1 MKRWFEILEDE
12 KQLEILK
19 NTSNN
24 KLSVIY
30 LTKVSEQNKKLIIKY
45 L

>member
-19 NTSNN
+19 NTLNN